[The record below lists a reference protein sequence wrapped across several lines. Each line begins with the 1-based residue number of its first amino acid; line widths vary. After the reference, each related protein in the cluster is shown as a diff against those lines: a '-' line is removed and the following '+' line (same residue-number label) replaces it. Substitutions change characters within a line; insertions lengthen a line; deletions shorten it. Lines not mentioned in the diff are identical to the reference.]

1 MKAWK
6 KSSPELVAAFDKAL
20 PDSPDVTRR
29 PMFGYAS
36 AFVNGNMFAG
46 TFQDAIVLRLAESD
60 RVALLKLK
68 GAAPFEP
75 MGRPMKEYVVVPA
88 SIVATPKALGAW
100 IERGHR
106 YALALP
112 AKPTAKQSA
121 TKKAVPKR
129 TTGKQ
134 TSAKKR
140 AARTPGTRSR

>member
-1 MKAWK
+1 VKAWK
-6 KSSPELVAAFDKAL
+6 KTSPELVAAFDKAL
-20 PDSPDVTRR
+20 PASPGVTRR

-46 TFQDAIVLRLAESD
+46 TFQDAIVVRLAESD

-112 AKPTAKQSA
+112 AKSAAKHTTPKTREQAAARKTA
-121 TKKAVPKR
+121 TKR
-129 TTGKQ
+129 T
-134 TSAKKR
+134 A
-140 AARTPGTRSR
+140 TRGR